1 MQAPKQRRKSTAQTL
16 RRTALALV
24 AVAVAGALVYAF
36 LPAPIPVDLASAT
49 RGPLAVTVRNEGKTR
64 IKDRYIVSSP
74 LAGRVLRIQLNPG
87 DDVVVGRTVLAVVE
101 PADPSLLD
109 ARALAQTRA
118 NVKAA
123 EAARLRAAAEL
134 ERTVAALERAQS
146 HFRKVKTLR
155 ETGSASSDELEDAEL
170 LLRQSTQQH
179 EAAKFNVNIA
189 DFELEQA
196 KAALLRFEPKPDDD
210 HGGDVED
217 GWRMEVRSPI
227 TGQILRV
234 FQQSAA
240 VVAAGAPLVE
250 VGDPKDLE
258 VVVDVLST
266 DAVRIRP
273 GNPVRL
279 EHWGGGRTLDGRVRM
294 VEPQAFT
301 KISALGVE
309 EQRVNVV
316 VDFTSPREERDA
328 LGDGYRVE
336 ADIVVWQSDNVLKV
350 PVSALFR
357 RGDQWVVFVA
367 KNGRAQVR
375 EIELGERNDLEA
387 SVQKG
392 LGEGELVV
400 VHPSDEIQDGGR
412 IRSR

>member
-1 MQAPKQRRKSTAQTL
+1 MQAPTQRRRSTARTL
-16 RRTALALV
+16 RRAALALV

-36 LPAPIPVDLASAT
+36 LPAPIPVDLTPAT

-64 IKDRYIVSSP
+64 IKDRYVVSSP
-74 LAGRVLRIQLNPG
+74 LAGRVLRIQLDPG
-87 DDVVVGRTVLAVVE
+87 DDVVVGRSVLAVVE

-146 HFRKVKTLR
+146 QFRKIKALR

-170 LLRQSTQQH
+170 LLRQTTQQH
-179 EAAKFNVNIA
+179 EATKFNVNIA
-189 DFELEQA
+189 EFELEQA
-196 KAALLRFEPKPDDD
+196 KAALLRFEPQPEDDQ
-210 HGGDVED
+210 GGAVED

-227 TGQILRV
+227 TGQVLRV

-273 GNPVRL
+273 GNPVRM
-279 EHWGGGRTLDGRVRM
+279 EHWGGRRTLDGRVRM

-336 ADIVVWQSDNVLKV
+336 ADVVVWQSDDVLKV

-357 RGDQWVVFVA
+357 RGDRWVVFVA
-367 KNGRAQVR
+367 KDGRAQVR
-375 EIELGERNDLEA
+375 PIELGERNDLEA
-387 SVQKG
+387 SVLKG
-392 LGEGELVV
+392 LEENELVV
-400 VHPSDEIQDGGR
+400 VHPSDEIQEGGG
-412 IRSR
+412 IRPR